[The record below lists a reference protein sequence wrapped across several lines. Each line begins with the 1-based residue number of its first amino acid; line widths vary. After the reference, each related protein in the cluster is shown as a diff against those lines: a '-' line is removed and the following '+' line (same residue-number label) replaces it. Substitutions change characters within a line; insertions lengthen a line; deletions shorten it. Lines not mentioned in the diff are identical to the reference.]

1 MVKQLT
7 DLLNVP
13 YAVQKVRYFGG
24 GTQKVEE
31 EIKKLFPKARTIR
44 MDTDTVSGKNGY
56 TEILNKFSTGE
67 ADILVGTQMIAK
79 GHDFPNVSVVGIL
92 AADLSINTG
101 DYDGA
106 EKTFQLITQDG
117 RQSRKRKCRRKGYCS
132 DL

>member
-1 MVKQLT
+1 MRTEWKKIR
-7 DLLNVP
+7 VP
-13 YAVQKVRYFGG
+13 LSLIHIYCGKTIDRPAECPVCGSKRIRYFGG

-67 ADILVGTQMIAK
+67 ADILIGTQMIAK

-92 AADLSINTG
+92 AADLSLNTG

-106 EKTFQLITQDG
+106 CLLYTSG
-117 RQSRKRKCRRKGYCS
+117 
-132 DL
+132 

>member
-1 MVKQLT
+1 
-7 DLLNVP
+7 
-13 YAVQKVRYFGG
+13 
-24 GTQKVEE
+24 
-31 EIKKLFPKARTIR
+31 

-56 TEILNKFSTGE
+56 TEILNKFATGE

-106 EKTFQLITQDG
+106 EKTFQLITQVAG
-117 RQSRKRKCRRKGYCS
+117 RAGRGMSTESYCS
-132 DL
+132 HLGTG